1 MKNIKLRPAELDR
14 DFGKLANLFSIQQG
28 EPTSE
33 ARLKLDYREHK
44 GRIIRLM
51 IAEDEQGEMV
61 GFNWV
66 TRSRFGADQA
76 YFYLMVVPGQYGQG
90 VGHQLYA
97 DLEAVAQIAGIS
109 QLQVNIRDDFPAART
124 FAAGLGFIEQ
134 SHSVGLELDLVGFN
148 DVRYDPAIEKLKY
161 EGFQFTSLEDLGDTD
176 AARRK
181 LYHLNDTTNMELII
195 AKGQH
200 VWLSFYDFKQ
210 KVCQMDWFIPG
221 GQMVA
226 IDRGTGIWAA
236 MSAITRYEGSEHAYN
251 LHTGV
256 DRRYH
261 GRNLAQAVLVLA
273 LRYARSMLK
282 VSSVHT
288 DEDAHN
294 LSSLAIYHELGYTSL
309 PGIFSMEKTISSLVS
324 PPS

>member
-1 MKNIKLRPAELDR
+1 MKTIKLRPAELDR
-14 DFGKLANLFSIQQG
+14 DFGKLANLFSIQQA

-51 IAEDEQGEMV
+51 IAEDEQGALV

-66 TRSRFGADQA
+66 TRSRYGADQA
-76 YFYLMVVPGQYGQG
+76 YFYLMVMPGEYGQG

-97 DLEAVAQIAGIS
+97 DLEAAAQNAGIS
-109 QLQVNIRDDFPAART
+109 QLQVNVRDDFPAARA
-124 FAAGLGFIEQ
+124 FADALGFIEQ
-134 SHSVGLELDLVGFN
+134 THSVGLVLDLDSFN
-148 DVRYDPAIEKLKY
+148 DVRYDAAIEKLKY
-161 EGFQFTSLEDLGDTD
+161 EGFQFSSLEDLGNTD
-176 AARRK
+176 DARRK

-195 AKGQH
+195 PKGQH
-200 VWLSFYDFKQ
+200 VWLSFSDFKQ
-210 KVCQMDWFIPG
+210 KVCQTDWFIPG
-221 GQMVA
+221 GQLVA

-273 LRYARSMLK
+273 LRYARHMLK

-309 PGIFSMEKTISSLVS
+309 PGIFSMEKTI
-324 PPS
+324 